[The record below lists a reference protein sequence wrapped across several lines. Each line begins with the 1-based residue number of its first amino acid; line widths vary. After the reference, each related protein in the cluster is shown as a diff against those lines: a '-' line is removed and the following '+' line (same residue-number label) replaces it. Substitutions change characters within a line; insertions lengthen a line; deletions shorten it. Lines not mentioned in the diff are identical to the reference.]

1 MTALGGPLPLALTSG
16 DPAGIGP
23 DITLLA
29 WLRRTPGTA
38 PFYLL
43 ADPGALAARARH
55 LDLAVP
61 IAETDPA
68 GAADLFARALPVV
81 PLGLRVRGTPGAPST
96 GDAPATIASIETA
109 VEHVHRGLAAA
120 VVTNPIAK
128 FVLYGAGFAHPG
140 HTEFLGELAQRHWPG
155 EPAEAVMMIWSA
167 ALAVVPV
174 TIHVPLRAVP
184 ELLSAD
190 LIARTARIVA
200 GDLKRRFGIASPRLA
215 CAGLNPHAGEDG
227 ALGREEID
235 IIVPALDILRA
246 EGLDITGPWPAD
258 ALFMAGMREGLDAVL
273 AMYHDQGLVP
283 IKALAFD
290 EGVNATLGLPFVRT
304 SPDHGTAFA
313 IAGRGMARPDSLM
326 AALRLAAR
334 LAAAPALA
342 DA

>member
-1 MTALGGPLPLALTSG
+1 MTARGGPLPLALTSG

-29 WLRRTPGTA
+29 WLRRSPASA

-55 LDLAVP
+55 LGLAVP

-68 GAADLFARALPVV
+68 GAAGLFGRALPVV
-81 PLGLRVRGTPGAPST
+81 PLGLPVRGRPGAPSAA
-96 GDAPATIASIETA
+96 DAAATIASIETA
-109 VEHVHRGLAAA
+109 VAHVRAGLAGAL
-120 VVTNPIAK
+120 VTNPIAK
-128 FVLYGAGFAHPG
+128 SVLYEAGFAHPG
-140 HTEFLGELAQRHWPG
+140 HTEFLGALTRRHWPG
-155 EPAEAVMMIWSA
+155 EPADAVMMIWSA
-167 ALAVVPV
+167 GLAVVPV

-184 ELLSAD
+184 ALLSAD

-200 GDLKRRFGIASPRLA
+200 RDLRRRFGIAAPRLA

-227 ALGREEID
+227 TLGREEIEV
-235 IIVPALDILRA
+235 IVPALDTLRA

-258 ALFMAGMREGLDAVL
+258 ALFTADMREGLDAVL
-273 AMYHDQGLVP
+273 VMYHDQGLVP

-290 EGVNATLGLPFVRT
+290 EAVNVTLGLPFVRT
-304 SPDHGTAFA
+304 SPDHGTAFT
-313 IAGRGMARPDSLM
+313 IAGSGAARPDSLI

-334 LAAAPALA
+334 LAAAPLLA
-342 DA
+342 AA